1 MSCSFYNKSVSKH
14 LTNYYYVSCYLCTY
28 VNLYEVGIQ
37 PRLLNYLIDH
47 VLGAYLRCRSEPSLI
62 YLLPTFFEFSKNCNA

>member
-14 LTNYYYVSCYLCTY
+14 LINYYVSCYLCTY

-37 PRLLNYLIDH
+37 PRVLNYLIDH
-47 VLGAYLRCRSEPSLI
+47 VLGAYSHTAQI
-62 YLLPTFFEFSKNCNA
+62 YLVVIQWMYFSDINNIHY

>member
-1 MSCSFYNKSVSKH
+1 MYHVTYVLMS
-14 LTNYYYVSCYLCTY
+14 Y

-37 PRLLNYLIDH
+37 PRVLNYLIDH
-47 VLGAYLRCRSEPSLI
+47 VLGAYLRCRSESSLI

>member
-1 MSCSFYNKSVSKH
+1 MS
-14 LTNYYYVSCYLCTY
+14 Y

-37 PRLLNYLIDH
+37 PRVLNYLIDH
-47 VLGAYLRCRSEPSLI
+47 VLGAYLRCRSESSLI